1 MRSLSKLTVVLRQGS
16 QMIVVIESTGAA
28 ETETVLKIGTETETV
43 TGKEKILTGGTSIGL
58 PPRTTGAI
66 SLVGIG
72 MSVITGLP
80 GTETGPE
87 TIHETVTG
95 KTLVDQ
101 MLINDLGLKSF
112 CPGLLHQG
120 MCH

>member
-1 MRSLSKLTVVLRQGS
+1 
-16 QMIVVIESTGAA
+16 MIVVIESTEAA
-28 ETETVLKIGTETETV
+28 ETKTVLEIGTKTETV
-43 TGKEKILTGGTSIGL
+43 TGKEKILTGGTSTGL

-66 SLVGIG
+66 SLLGIG

-80 GTETGPE
+80 RTETGQE
-87 TIHETVTG
+87 TIHETVIG

-101 MLINDLGLKSF
+101 TLINDLGLKSF

-120 MCH
+120 MCY